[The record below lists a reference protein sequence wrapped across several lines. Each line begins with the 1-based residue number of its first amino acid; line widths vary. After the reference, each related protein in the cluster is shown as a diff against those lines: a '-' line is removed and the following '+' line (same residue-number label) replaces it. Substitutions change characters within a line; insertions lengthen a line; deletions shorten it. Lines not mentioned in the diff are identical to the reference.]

1 MRISRLDLSEV
12 FVKGSLQNKLLCCH
26 VNIWRWGSFPPCP
39 SPPHEQ
45 CNSFGVFPPSI
56 CARRSHNFID
66 LICQVFSSLPWVW
79 YNNPARQTGMFPFGQ
94 RLHHLSSASLSAVI
108 QSFNSCSLQAGRLLT
123 VHVLLAWI
131 GHFYFI
137 YSFILHD
144 WSYQPPV
151 LWREEKS
158 LQLKLWWSYLSKFAL
173 LSDSWL
179 QLYISY
185 VRLLWSI

>member
-1 MRISRLDLSEV
+1 MDMIPTNLWGLSQKMGGLV
-12 FVKGSLQNKLLCCH
+12 F
-26 VNIWRWGSFPPCP
+26 FPPLFVQEEVIISLIEYTKCSALCP
-39 SPPHEQ
+39 ECDITIQQDKQGRSPLGK
-45 CNSFGVFPPSI
+45 CSIIYPS
-56 CARRSHNFID
+56 H
-66 LICQVFSSLPWVW
+66 
-79 YNNPARQTGMFPFGQ
+79 G
-94 RLHHLSSASLSAVI
+94 ASLSAVI

-123 VHVLLAWI
+123 VHGWLAWVW
-131 GHFYFI
+131 HFYFI